1 MYACLDVHIFGFTV
15 ELHKK
20 KNPIQKNA
28 LWLTTKIP
36 PVILALKPGH
46 P

>member
-20 KNPIQKNA
+20 KKSN
-28 LWLTTKIP
+28 TKKCI
-36 PVILALKPGH
+36 ATNN
-46 P
+46 